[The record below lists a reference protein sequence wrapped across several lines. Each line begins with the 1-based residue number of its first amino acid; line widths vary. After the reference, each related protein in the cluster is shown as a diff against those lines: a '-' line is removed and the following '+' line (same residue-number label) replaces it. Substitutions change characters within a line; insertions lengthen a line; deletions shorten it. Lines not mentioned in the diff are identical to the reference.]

1 MNEAL
6 KNMLYGAGAT
16 VLAAL
21 ILWAANSLRRRI
33 SLPNNVGQLRRGEY
47 AIFKVLEKQ
56 GLCLSAIL
64 SVNGTIL
71 DVIQNGRINGNII
84 KAVDKNTLGEKHL
97 EAANEAAH
105 EFLHSEAAGNG
116 GEAGD
121 K

>member
-1 MNEAL
+1 MSEAL
-6 KNMLYGAGAT
+6 KNMLFGAGAT

-21 ILWAANSLRRRI
+21 ILWAVTSLRRRI

-56 GLCLSAIL
+56 GLCIAAIL
-64 SVNGTIL
+64 GVNETIL
-71 DVIQNGRINGNII
+71 QVIKDGRINGNIT
-84 KAVDKNTLGEKHL
+84 KAIDKNTIGVKHL

-105 EFLHSEAAGNG
+105 EFLH
-116 GEAGD
+116 GEATGNEAN